1 MPNIHVCL
9 ISDQTIPNILSIAH
23 FKPDEV
29 LFISTEEMEKKEKN
43 KSKHVVETLQLLNLN
58 LRTDL
63 IKVKEDSISDCRTKL
78 ESWIKGKEDNTFTV
92 NLTGGTKIMSLA
104 AFEFFREYSSTM
116 IYIPF
121 PKNEYSIIFPKR
133 SDTSPK
139 PINLKLS
146 VKQYLQAYGLKVFN
160 ENKLEEKKKKAIE
173 RMELSKWIT
182 ENYNNLLSLLER
194 FSEKLRTHRN
204 DKSYEWHTEYKPVND
219 FEKQLFNKLGFLEE
233 NGDYRK
239 LLTKD
244 EIEYITGGWLEE
256 YCFNELNDFI
266 GKGIDDIVINVLA
279 GTDERKNEY
288 DVVFTK
294 DNALYTIECKSLS
307 QDHDTRG
314 EILYKIGAL
323 QNDFGLKTGSFLVS
337 TSQHLLKDG
346 NLKPVI
352 KARAE
357 QFKTTVIKPY
367 EVTKLK
373 EIIAEKLK
381 LKG

>member
-1 MPNIHVCL
+1 MSNIHVCL
-9 ISDQTIPNILSIAH
+9 ISDQTIPNILSVAH

-29 LFISTEEMEKKEKN
+29 LFISTEEMEDKN
-43 KSKHVVETLQLLNLN
+43 KSKHIVETLKLLNFN
-58 LRTDL
+58 LPIDL
-63 IKVKEDSISDCRTKL
+63 IKVTGDSISDCRTKL
-78 ESWIKGKEDNTFTV
+78 EKWIKGKEDNTFTV

-146 VKQYLQAYGLKVFN
+146 VKQYLQAYKLKVFN

-173 RMELSKWIT
+173 RKDISKWIT
-182 ENYNNLLSLLER
+182 KNYNNLLSLLER

-204 DKSYEWHTEYKPVND
+204 DKFYEWHTEYKPANE
-219 FEKQLFNKLGFLEE
+219 FEKELFFKLGFVEE
-233 NGDYRK
+233 KGDYK
-239 LLTKD
+239 KIITKD

-266 GKGIDDIVINVLA
+266 GKGIDDIVINILA
-279 GTDERKNEY
+279 GTEQRKNEY

-307 QDHDTRG
+307 QDHDTKA

-337 TSQHLLKDG
+337 TSPHLLKDG
-346 NLKPVI
+346 DLKPSV

-357 QFKTTVIKPY
+357 QFKTTVIKPD
-367 EVTKLK
+367 EVINLK